1 MTAVTT
7 IALVILAASAVIAV
21 AKVAALSIVVDRA
34 VALDLALLIVANALV
49 VVAVRWGD
57 HLLLDIVLLVGL
69 LGFVSGLTVARFVER
84 RGP

>member
-1 MTAVTT
+1 
-7 IALVILAASAVIAV
+7 
-21 AKVAALSIVVDRA
+21 
-34 VALDLALLIVANALV
+34 LALLVVANALV

-57 HLLLDIVLLVGL
+57 DLLLDVVLLIGL

>member
-1 MTAVTT
+1 MTVVTT
-7 IALVILAASAVIAV
+7 LCLVVLAV
-21 AKVAALSIVVDRA
+21 AAVVVVAVVARQRPLA
-34 VALDLALLIVANALV
+34 ERSVGLDLALAIVVNVLI

-57 HLLLDIVLLVGL
+57 GAVLDLVLLIGL

>member
-7 IALVILAASAVIAV
+7 IALVILAVSAVIAV
-21 AKVAALSIVVDRA
+21 AKVAASSIVVDRA
-34 VALDLALLIVANALV
+34 VALDLGLLIVANALV

-57 HLLLDIVLLVGL
+57 DLLLDLVLLVGL

>member
-1 MTAVTT
+1 MTTATT
-7 IALVILAASAVIAV
+7 IALVILAAAAVIAV
-21 AKVAALSIVVDRA
+21 AKVAMLSIVVERA
-34 VALDLALLIVANALV
+34 VALDLALLVVANALV

-57 HLLLDIVLLVGL
+57 DLLLDVVLLIGL